1 MFPLHGDFPF
11 ASVWIRELAL
21 HGEVPSFPAV
31 HSTGSDTACTLQTLA
46 SPETATKANYR
57 EKKKKDKNEQQIEKK
72 KEGNAEAITPLYTF
86 VLLFDTGNKL
96 SELPNNH

>member
-31 HSTGSDTACTLQTLA
+31 HSTVLTPLALSKLLLHRKQQPKQT
-46 SPETATKANYR
+46 TGK
-57 EKKKKDKNEQQIEKK
+57 KKKKDKNEQQIEKK

-86 VLLFDTGNKL
+86 VLLFDTRNKL